1 MKETFPTNQPIK
13 EGEKV
18 NVTPQFV
25 RTLDGTLMRVGD
37 DGKLTEDQKE
47 TLREQ
52 NKDLS
57 V

>member
-1 MKETFPTNQPIK
+1 MKETFPTNQSIK
-13 EGEKV
+13 EDEKV